1 MVASAAEH
9 VAPPSWA
16 VRMWAPINYITPVQL
31 ETVRPPNTPYQLGTG
46 MPSTPVCVHAE
57 VSRVLRHSG
66 CPSAMER
73 IAFSVTT
80 MASHRGS
87 RSHSTFS
94 RLTSLGNMS
103 FSATNSLSG
112 RCPCNLPAR
121 NLPACQ
127 GSVEPSGHQ
136 VFLIKAETQ
145 ATHIRPSTGLSV
157 WQHLYPS
164 NIWTLT
170 VSLGSRERGIGLWSD
185 LWTSY
190 GRTFC
195 TFGNK
200 IYRA

>member
-1 MVASAAEH
+1 
-9 VAPPSWA
+9 
-16 VRMWAPINYITPVQL
+16 
-31 ETVRPPNTPYQLGTG
+31 

-87 RSHSTFS
+87 SCCSTFS
-94 RLTSLGNMS
+94 QLTSWETQT
-103 FSATNSLSG
+103 FSATISLSG
-112 RCPCNLPAR
+112 RCPWHVPAR
-121 NLPACQ
+121 NLPTCQ
-127 GSVEPSGHQ
+127 GSVDPSGHQ

-145 ATHIRPSTGLSV
+145 ATHTRPSTGLSV

-170 VSLGSRERGIGLWSD
+170 ASLGSRERGIGPWSN
-185 LWTSY
+185 LRTSY
-190 GRTFC
+190 ARTFS
-195 TFGNK
+195 T
-200 IYRA
+200 